1 MNSEDRSDNDPGDSR
16 SWIDKISDIFSSTP
30 RTREDVN
37 ALLEMARENK
47 LLAKDEYNIIE
58 GAMEVSEQQVSD
70 VMLPRS
76 NMVTVSVDE
85 KPEAFL
91 NKLVK
96 SGHSRFPVCGETP
109 DDVLGILH
117 AKDLLPL
124 IIEKDNDDFSLTQY
138 LRPAYKVPESKRLNK
153 MLKSFRETRNHMA
166 IVIDEYGNVSGLIT
180 IEDVLEEIVGEI
192 EDEFD
197 VEQDVPIKQIGSD
210 DYIIKAHLTIE
221 DFNQHFDAHLDD
233 SDFDTIAGIV
243 TQQFGHIPQ
252 RNETVEIDGFTF
264 KVLQADNRRMHL
276 LRLFTANSSQEMA

>member
-30 RTREDVN
+30 RTREEVN

-47 LLAKDEYNIIE
+47 LLGSDEFNIIE
-58 GAMEVSEQQVSD
+58 GAMEVSELQVSD
-70 VMLPRS
+70 VMVPRS
-76 NMVTVSVDE
+76 QMVMVSGE
-85 KPEAFL
+85 HTPEEFL
-91 NKLVK
+91 SDVIK
-96 SGHSRFPVCGETP
+96 SGHSRFPVFGETQT
-109 DDVLGILH
+109 DILGILH
-117 AKDLLPL
+117 AKDLLP
-124 IIEKDNDDFSLTQY
+124 IIIDTSNKAFELSNY
-138 LRPAYKVPESKRLNK
+138 LRPVHKVPETKRLNK

-197 VEQDVPIKQIGSD
+197 VEQDAPIKQIGD
-210 DYIIKAHLTIE
+210 GDYIIKAHLTIE
-221 DFNQHFDAHLDD
+221 DFNEHFEATLDD

-243 TQQFGHIPQ
+243 THQFGHIPQ
-252 RNETVEIDGFTF
+252 RNETVELNGFTF

-276 LRLFTANSSQEMA
+276 LRLFTPQLA